1 MIHRDLV
8 MCNLFNIYAASFTS
22 FELTIIVVFK
32 NDEEKS
38 SLSQIICCHIDKKKG
53 YHKFI
58 FPGCYVDNKENLVI
72 TYLLIL
78 IAVSTTKN
86 IK

>member
-1 MIHRDLV
+1 MLSCVIH
-8 MCNLFNIYAASFTS
+8 LFWV
-22 FELTIIVVFK
+22 TIIVVFK
-32 NDEEKS
+32 NDEEES

-58 FPGCYVDNKENLVI
+58 FPGYVDNKENLVI